1 LGHLDV
7 LEEHPTWYRRLPCR
21 VVLSDSN
28 EIDCEAYFL
37 MNCKKELLDAKLYEE
52 FTLDHGKH
60 YLENK
65 GCPRKESLKSQVQTA
80 PA

>member
-1 LGHLDV
+1 
-7 LEEHPTWYRRLPCR
+7 
-21 VVLSDSN
+21 
-28 EIDCEAYFL
+28 